1 MAASASRPTIS
12 ALTSRDR
19 VLEAIHHYD
28 ELGGEKFRDRYGYGR
43 ALRYR
48 LRYKRKLYDSKAIAG
63 VAWGLQHFDDPFE
76 RPGSFKGGAR
86 SSVPTLERLGFT
98 IEVDGDLAT
107 NEQGSGVAA
116 PPLTPGRTYTW
127 EELGKT
133 FQFPPDYLGLAGG
146 MISRPEQ
153 NSLMLITHGEGEG
166 AFYGDK
172 WDGKDLIYA
181 GRGLTGDQELKGQN
195 RQVAENSR
203 QLYLF
208 EAGGS
213 RKLFFHGMVR
223 CVDYWESTGFDKN
236 KKERRVYRFR
246 LAPVGTR
253 RAAKRRRGSGA
264 TSGPGMARKPSSFQP
279 RPFDPDRT
287 PAERRRQRSPGDPES
302 QRVLA
307 EQADQAHQEILK
319 TAGLWLQA
327 RGWTDLE
334 EVDAAVDL
342 QGRLPDKSGRVLF
355 EIKSIRPQSERTQVR
370 SGLAQLLEYRL
381 FLGLEA
387 DQLCLVSDRP
397 ISEQRLQLLD
407 SLSIA
412 HLYIERGET
421 YVSGT
426 RASRSLFPRA
436 I

>member
-1 MAASASRPTIS
+1 MAAPADRPTIS

-19 VLEAIHHYD
+19 VLEAIRHFD
-28 ELGGEKFRDRYGYGR
+28 ELGGEEFRARYGYGQ

-48 LRYKRKLYDSKAIAG
+48 LRYKGKPYDSKAIAG
-63 VAWGLQHFDDPFE
+63 VAWGLQHFNDPHQ
-76 RPGSFKGGAR
+76 RPGSFGGGAR
-86 SSVPTLERLGFT
+86 SSVPALKRLGFT
-98 IEVDGDLAT
+98 IEANSSTEKNGRKR
-107 NEQGSGVAA
+107 GAA
-116 PPLTPGRTYTW
+116 PGLTPGTTYTW
-127 EELGKT
+127 EELGT
-133 FQFPPDYLGLAGG
+133 AFNFPPDYLGLAGG
-146 MISRPEQ
+146 MISRPRQ

-166 AFYGDK
+166 TFYGDK
-172 WDGKDLIYA
+172 WDGRDLIYA

-223 CVDYWESTGFDKN
+223 CVDYWESTGFDK
-236 KKERRVYRFR
+236 KEKERRVYRFR

-253 RAAKRRRGSGA
+253 RAAKRRPASA
-264 TSGPGMARKPSSFQP
+264 AKSAPGNARRASSFQP

-287 PAERRRQRSPGDPES
+287 PAERRRQSSPPDPES

-307 EQADQAHQEILK
+307 EQADQAHQAILR
-319 TAGLWLQA
+319 TAGLWLRT
-327 RGWTDLE
+327 RGWTDLK

-355 EIKSIRPQSERTQVR
+355 EIKSIRPHSERTQVR

-381 FLGLEA
+381 FLGSEA
-387 DQLCLVSDRP
+387 DQLCLISDQP

-412 HLYIERGET
+412 HLYVERGET

-426 RASRSLFPRA
+426 RASRNLFPRA
-436 I
+436 S